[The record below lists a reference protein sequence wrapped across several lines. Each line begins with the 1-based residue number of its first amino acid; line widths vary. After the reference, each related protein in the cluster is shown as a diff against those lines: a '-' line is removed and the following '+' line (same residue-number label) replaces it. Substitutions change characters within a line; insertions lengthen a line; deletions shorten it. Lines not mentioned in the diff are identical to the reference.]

1 MTGTPTDD
9 ERYERLREF
18 LYAMFDRESVEAV
31 DEFCTESFRL
41 HDADTTA
48 TRAELKRN
56 LRESGEVFEKT
67 VEDVDGFA
75 CGDRAAAHFVRTY
88 EQRGEYLGTEP
99 TGQSATFTATL
110 TCRFDG
116 DRIDEMRV
124 NNDDLGVLQQ
134 LGVVDL
140 PEEPS
145 E

>member
-1 MTGTPTDD
+1 MTVQGADD
-9 ERYERLREF
+9 DRYERLEEF
-18 LYAMFDRESVEAV
+18 LYAMFDRGSIDAI

-41 HDADTTA
+41 HEADTTA
-48 TRAELKRN
+48 TRTELKQN
-56 LRESGEVFEKT
+56 LRKSEGVFEKS
-67 VEDVDGFA
+67 VDLVDGFA
-75 CGDRAAAHFVRTY
+75 CENRAAAHFVRTY

-99 TGQSATFTATL
+99 AGQSATFTATL

-140 PEEPS
+140 PEETS